1 MLLGLNRTDFDMQI
15 LYFIYMYDCRLYM
28 YMWAHIYVQ
37 VHVCFRFFPKNSTLC
52 HDYGGEHNAFGRL
65 ILWPSLYRY
74 IDTCV
79 CKVLLSLI
87 VRELSNFTP
96 KPCNTQ
102 FEFWTACAQMERNWS
117 NAKSAATRTNL
128 ENLAAQNTCTCI
140 TVCYI
145 EKLDSAIKSSIG
157 KVPPQ

>member
-1 MLLGLNRTDFDMQI
+1 MSVLD
-15 LYFIYMYDCRLYM
+15 
-28 YMWAHIYVQ
+28 
-37 VHVCFRFFPKNSTLC
+37 FFPKIPLYVMTMVVNIMPL
-52 HDYGGEHNAFGRL
+52 G
-65 ILWPSLYRY
+65 PSLYRY

-79 CKVLLSLI
+79 CKDLLSLI

-96 KPCNTQ
+96 NPCNTQ
-102 FEFWTACAQMERNWS
+102 FEFRTACAKMERNWS
-117 NAKSAATRTNL
+117 NAKSAATRTDL
-128 ENLAAQNTCTCI
+128 ENIAAQNTCTCI